1 MEYVRAIAPV
11 KTWKTCKGDKSFLF
25 FINSTKLE
33 RLSNAEDL
41 YLQQFSRAKHMKTS
55 WSYVKIILLLIMSTS
70 LIGWARS
77 LKKFELSFA
86 SFRHSRSFNT
96 ILNFYRTGKLHIAD
110 EMCILAFRQD
120 LDYWGVDE
128 SYMESCCVCVTFLD
142 FLLL

>member
-1 MEYVRAIAPV
+1 
-11 KTWKTCKGDKSFLF
+11 
-25 FINSTKLE
+25 
-33 RLSNAEDL
+33 
-41 YLQQFSRAKHMKTS
+41 MKN
-55 WSYVKIILLLIMSTS
+55 ILLQTMSTS
-70 LIGWARS
+70 LIGLTMS
-77 LKKFELSFA
+77 GLIEFELSLA

-128 SYMESCCVCVTFLD
+128 SYMESCCVWVTFLD